1 MFTVAIIGPDGA
13 GKTTL
18 AKHLE
23 KTFPVPVKY
32 LYMGDNIESSNFVL
46 PTTRWLK
53 KKQLKAKLKNASASS
68 GRNGVHGESRTSR
81 QRGGVKQAL
90 KPVKKSLGFIN
101 RILDE
106 WYRQLVAFYYQ
117 RRGYVVLYD
126 RHFIYDYYH
135 FDIQPQN
142 AAPSFKRRLHGFF
155 LKHGFSEPDLVICLD
170 APGEVVFKRKGEFSV
185 EFLEKRRH
193 QYLDLKSTVRNFAV
207 VNVDQDLDKVKQE
220 VTSII
225 WQFHEKRNGR
235 VNHER

>member
-1 MFTVAIIGPDGA
+1 MFTVALIGPDGA

-53 KKQLKAKLKNASASS
+53 KKQQKEKTNGSLTSPGQNAVHHESQS
-68 GRNGVHGESRTSR
+68 GQR
-81 QRGGVKQAL
+81 RGGVRQAMKL
-90 KPVKKSLGFIN
+90 VKKSLGFTN

-106 WYRQLVAFYYQ
+106 WYRQLVAYYYQ
-117 RRGYVVLYD
+117 RRGYLVLYD

-142 AAPSFKRRLHGFF
+142 GAPSFKRRLHGFF

-170 APGEVVFKRKGEFSV
+170 APGEVVFKRKGEFSI
-185 EFLEKRRH
+185 EYLEKRRH
-193 QYLDLKSTVRNFAV
+193 QYLDLKNMVRNFAV

-220 VTSII
+220 VSSII
-225 WQFHEKRNGR
+225 WLFHEKRNGR
-235 VNHER
+235 G

>member
-1 MFTVAIIGPDGA
+1 MFTVALIGPDGA

-23 KTFPVPVKY
+23 KSFPMPVKY

-53 KKQLKAKLKNASASS
+53 KRQKKTQPSAPSGHNGSLAVRPSIEKA
-68 GRNGVHGESRTSR
+68 
-81 QRGGVKQAL
+81 GGVRAVL
-90 KPVKKSLGFIN
+90 RLAKKSLGFVN

-106 WYRQLVAFYYQ
+106 WYRQLVAFYYL
-117 RRGYVVLYD
+117 RRGYLVLYD

-142 AAPSFKRRLHGFF
+142 GAPSFKRKLHGFF

-170 APGEVVFKRKGEFSV
+170 APGEVVFRRKGEFSV

-193 QYLDLKSTVRNFAV
+193 QYLDLKNTVRHFAV

-220 VTSII
+220 VTSIV
-225 WQFHEKRNGR
+225 WNFHQQRIARG
-235 VNHER
+235 

>member
-1 MFTVAIIGPDGA
+1 MFTVALIGPDGA

-53 KKQLKAKLKNASASS
+53 KKQQKTKSNGTLTSP
-68 GRNGVHGESRTSR
+68 GENGVHHESQSS
-81 QRGGVKQAL
+81 QKRGGVKQAL
-90 KPVKKSLGFIN
+90 KLVKKSLGFTN

-106 WYRQLVAFYYQ
+106 WYRQLVAYYYQ
-117 RRGYVVLYD
+117 RRGYLVLYD

-142 AAPSFKRRLHGFF
+142 PSFKRRLHGFF

-170 APGEVVFKRKGEFSV
+170 APGEVVFKRKGEFSI
-185 EFLEKRRH
+185 EYLEMRRH
-193 QYLDLKSTVRNFAV
+193 QYLDLKNMVRNFAV

-225 WQFHEKRNGR
+225 WMFHEKRNGR
-235 VNHER
+235 G